1 MTKAKEL
8 TVMKNQQKGLSLI
21 EVMVSLVILVV
32 GLIGIFNLHI
42 IAKRGSFES
51 FQQTQATYLA
61 NDIINRMKL
70 NRSQLSSYADTYTGA
85 KTAVK
90 SCQINICTTAE
101 TLLWDQ
107 YQWDQSLIGAAEQVG
122 GQNVGGLDSPIACIT
137 ESAGVVSVV
146 IAWRGIRE
154 MSASSIAET
163 DCGSTLGKRR
173 RVFALSTM
181 IL

>member
-1 MTKAKEL
+1 
-8 TVMKNQQKGLSLI
+8 MKNQQRGLSLI

-61 NDIINRMKL
+61 NDIVNRMKL
-70 NRSQLSSYADTYTGA
+70 NRSELSSYADTYTGA

-90 SCQINICTTAE
+90 SCETNICTTGE
-101 TLLWDQ
+101 TLLWDK
-107 YQWDQSLIGAAEQVG
+107 YQWDQSLIGAAEQIG
-122 GQNVGGLDSPIACIT
+122 EQNVGGLDSPVACIT
-137 ESAGVVSVV
+137 ESAGTISVI

-154 MSASSIAET
+154 MSASSTTEA
-163 DCGSTLGKRR
+163 DCGSSLGKRR
-173 RVFALSTM
+173 RVFSLNTM